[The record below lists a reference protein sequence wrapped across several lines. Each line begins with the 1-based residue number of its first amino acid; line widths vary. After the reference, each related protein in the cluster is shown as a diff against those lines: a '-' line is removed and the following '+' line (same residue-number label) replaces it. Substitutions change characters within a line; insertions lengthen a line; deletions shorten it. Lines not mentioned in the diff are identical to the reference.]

1 MCFYCTCIRPVVEY
15 ASPVFHYGI
24 PIYLCKDIERI
35 QRRAMKI
42 IFPTKS
48 YAEALS
54 HSKLLTLE
62 ERRQIA
68 CDKLF
73 KEIMEDKNHKLHPLL
88 PDPNTDVAY
97 SLRTSRTFKIPKCK
111 TERFKKSFIIAA
123 SSNNESSSHCMRI
136 LYISKITVNFNCNY
150 YIFLNSLIDSIIN

>member
-1 MCFYCTCIRPVVEY
+1 ME
-15 ASPVFHYGI
+15 
-24 PIYLCKDIERI
+24 
-35 QRRAMKI
+35 I

-48 YAEALS
+48 YVEALS

-111 TERFKKSFIIAA
+111 TERFKKSFVIAA
-123 SSNNESSSHCMRI
+123 SSNNESSSH
-136 LYISKITVNFNCNY
+136 
-150 YIFLNSLIDSIIN
+150 